1 MVLAIIEIALLVICL
16 VLLVI
21 FVYQNHTKI
30 RVLGEALVELSDER
44 QMLIDWTIGLGKIVF
59 ERTYDYREKFKQIG
73 IADSIIDTLCDYY
86 EQKNDV

>member
-21 FVYQNHTKI
+21 YVYQNHTKI
-30 RVLGEALVELSDER
+30 RVLGDALVDLSDER

-73 IADSIIDTLCDYY
+73 IADEIIDY
-86 EQKNDV
+86 